1 MINLLPVLLLWIFP
15 LSSHLHDGVEEA
27 GVAQVVDALNG
38 DEGAVRCALA
48 SPLAVLGLL
57 AKLDDFRHR
66 SCQHTH
72 THHVIMISERTC
84 TSLRFI
90 HVHKNDDNFSN

>member
-72 THHVIMISERTC
+72 THTPCDHDQREN
-84 TSLRFI
+84 
-90 HVHKNDDNFSN
+90 VHIPKVYSRSQK